1 MLILCLLFLLFS
13 VSAFASKPPVLIS
26 ADLIKGSV
34 NSKLEAKGNVEVEF
48 KDVVIK
54 GDYGLYDRSK
64 GLLRVWG
71 KVLIKEG
78 GALLHCKNLV
88 YNLKTK
94 RAVLEGVSGFITPTD
109 RIKASLIER
118 LSEKEWIAYDG
129 EYTPCSH
136 ACPDWSVKAKKFKI
150 LLGESFEGKWVS
162 FRVKEIPI
170 FVSPYLSGPIVSK
183 RRSGFLFPKFGYVS
197 KDGFVYKQP
206 FYLVLGRSADL
217 TLTYEKRSI
226 NGQGKRANFRY
237 VLSPYSRG
245 SIDYYQ
251 LNKKERRDWSLEFNH
266 SYFPSDFLYGKVKGQ
281 LVSSRAYYKDSTGL
295 IESSKVYTKSDITL
309 SKLWKHA
316 ILNVNSVYLR
326 YLDGSTDTIY
336 QRLPEVNFYLL
347 DTPLFN
353 LPLFFNFYSQA
364 SYFYRKAGG
373 SSYRIRL
380 SPSLKCVKKLGVF
393 KNTSELLY
401 RYTYYQLGAPVKQV
415 GFKNYLKLTK
425 FVSLGNYSVSLN
437 PELDFSYLQ
446 GSSFSSHP
454 NYDITDSY
462 REEKSLTSL
471 LEFYLYSSRG
481 RLGRLT
487 LSSDYLVKSKSWN
500 KFISDLELSPF
511 NWLLL
516 KETALFSLKSGSLS
530 FLNSYLKLTKEGY
543 SLWLNHYQS
552 PVNKIT
558 YLKWGFS
565 LPLNRFLSFNYS
577 QRYDLKFSQDRER
590 SYSFTVNRGCWS
602 GRFSYR
608 WVKNY
613 DNTITYQYMIT
624 VNLLKLGS
632 YGYKFVGKRD

>member
-1 MLILCLLFLLFS
+1 MPILCLLFLLFS
-13 VSAFASKPPVLIS
+13 LNAFASDTQVFIS
-26 ADLIKGSV
+26 ANLIKGNV
-34 NSKLEAKGNVEVEF
+34 NSKLNAEGNVEVKF
-48 KDVVIK
+48 SDVVIK
-54 GDYGLYDRSK
+54 GDYGFYDK
-64 GLLRVWG
+64 KEGLLRIWG
-71 KVLIKEG
+71 NVEIKEG
-78 GALLHCKNLV
+78 GTLLHCKNLV

-94 RAVLEGVSGFITPTD
+94 RAVLEDVSGFITPTD
-109 RIKASLIER
+109 RIKASVVKR

-136 ACPDWSVKAKKFKI
+136 GCPDWSVSAKRFKI

-162 FRVKEIPI
+162 FRVKEIPV
-170 FVSPYLSGPIVSK
+170 FVSPYLSGPIVKK
-183 RRSGFLFPKFGYVS
+183 RESGFLFPKFGYVS

-226 NGQGKRANFRY
+226 DGEGKRADFRY

-245 SIDYYQ
+245 SVNYYQ
-251 LNKKERRDWSLEFNH
+251 LNKKDRRDWSLEFNH
-266 SYFPSDFLYGKVKGQ
+266 SYLPSDFLYGKVKGQ

-353 LPLFFNFYSQA
+353 SPFLFNFYSQA

-373 SSYRIRL
+373 SSYRVRFY
-380 SPSLKCVKKLGVF
+380 PSLKYVKNLGVL

-401 RYTYYQLGAPVKQV
+401 RYTYYQIGAPVKQV

-425 FVSLGNYSVSLN
+425 FIPVGRYFVSLN
-437 PELDFSYLQ
+437 PEVDFSYLQ
-446 GSSFSSHP
+446 GKASSSHP
-454 NYDITDSY
+454 TYDITDSY
-462 REEKSLTSL
+462 KGEKSLTPL
-471 LEFYLYSSRG
+471 LELYLYGSNR

-487 LSSDYLVKSKSWN
+487 LFSNYLFNDKSWN
-500 KFISDLELSPF
+500 ELSSDLEVSPF

-516 KETALFSLKSGSLS
+516 KETALFSLKSGNLS
-530 FLNSYLKLTKEGY
+530 FLNSYLKLGKGSY
-543 SLWLNHYQS
+543 SLWINHYHS
-552 PVNKIT
+552 PVNRIT

-565 LPLNRFLSFNYS
+565 FPINRFLSFNYS
-577 QRYDLKFSQDRER
+577 QRYDLRLSQDRER
-590 SYSFTVNRGCWS
+590 NYSFTVNRGCWS
-602 GRFSYR
+602 GNFSYR

-632 YGYKFVGKRD
+632 YGYTFVGKRE